1 MILIGGGARP
11 EIILS
16 KIISISHGKILVIPL
31 ASSRPLHD
39 GLEMVS
45 EFSNLGGEAEVFKC
59 SRYNVDLPECIAQ
72 VRSAGLIYFTGGDQ
86 VELMKSFKGTRA
98 LELIKKRFKADL
110 SLAGS
115 SAGTAIMNRIML
127 AGASP
132 KGIRPGQAEI
142 HKGFGLLSKLIVD
155 QHFMARKRMDRL
167 LSTVLENPRYVG
179 VGIDEAT
186 AIHLSDENELSV
198 LGASKVMIID
208 ARNAKISIDQDGNFI
223 SSGVETILL
232 ESGQNYMRN
241 D

>member
-1 MILIGGGARP
+1 
-11 EIILS
+11 
-16 KIISISHGKILVIPL
+16 
-31 ASSRPLHD
+31 
-39 GLEMVS
+39 MVA
-45 EFSNLGGEAEVFKC
+45 EFSSLGGDAEFFKC
-59 SRYNVDLPECIAQ
+59 SRHNVDLPKCIDQ
-72 VRSAGLIYFTGGDQ
+72 IRSAGLIYFTGGDQ

-98 LELIKKRFKADL
+98 LKLIKKRFKADL

-132 KGIRPGQAEI
+132 VGIRPGQAET

-155 QHFMARKRMDRL
+155 QHFMARERKDRL

-186 AIHLSDENELSV
+186 AIHLSDENEFSV
-198 LGASKVMIID
+198 LGASIVMIID
-208 ARNAKISIDQDGNFI
+208 ARNAKIRIDRDGNFI
-223 SSGVETILL
+223 SSGVKTMLL
-232 ESGQNYMRN
+232 EPGQNYKRN